1 MARGVDPPPAERS
14 ERGAA
19 TELIAGRALPILLV
33 DDRPENLRALES
45 VLEPLGYPLIAAGSG
60 EEALRL
66 LLEHD
71 FALILLDV
79 RMPDLDGLE
88 TARLVKGRART
99 RDIPIVFLTAARDE
113 VGDILRGYG
122 VGAVDYVLK
131 PFDAELLRSKVAVF
145 AELERNRRALKRS
158 EALLEAVFEAA
169 PIGRTVLDGERAIV
183 RTNPAFARLVGRDP
197 EDLRGLPVAELC
209 HSEDREALFAALDD
223 ATREQPEVDG
233 SAPHGADMRLITQT
247 GTEVW
252 VTLVA
257 SAIEPTELIEPLVL
271 AQWVDLR
278 PRRRAEQAR
287 AELLM
292 EHAAR
297 THAEAS
303 AERLAKLQALSG
315 AIDSLS
321 LNDVLRELAPR
332 LAELFDAEVAEVALS
347 SVGDAEDP
355 ILVRAADGRAEL
367 LDPDQP
373 DAPLEQWVEVPMVID
388 GKTGGALRL
397 GLASGRVF
405 SSAERSL
412 LYDAGDRAALAIRR
426 AQLHEQEH
434 RIAVELQRGLLPKEL
449 PEIDGIT
456 LAAHYEAAG
465 VGAEVG
471 GDWYDAFVLP
481 GGRLGVVVGD
491 VAGRGIPVASAMG
504 QLRSVTRA
512 FAVADDG
519 RRTPADVLTRLNR
532 HQLALAQDEM
542 FTVLYAT
549 IHPRGGS
556 ISWASAGHPPPLLR
570 APGGETRFLDG
581 GEGLMGFEEL
591 VYEDFQ
597 ASIGERSILVFYTD
611 GLIERRGESLE
622 VGLQRLA
629 NAVRS
634 GSEEPGALCR
644 QVLEEVLPAGGNLQ
658 DDVTAVVVRVE

>member
-1 MARGVDPPPAERS
+1 M
-14 ERGAA
+14 
-19 TELIAGRALPILLV
+19 V
-33 DDRPENLRALES
+33 DDRPENLRALEG

-60 EEALRL
+60 GEALRL

-88 TARLVKGRART
+88 TARLIKGRART
-99 RDIPIVFLTAARDE
+99 RDIPIVFLTAARDD

-158 EALLEAVFEAA
+158 EAVLEAVFEAA
-169 PIGRTVLDGERAIV
+169 PIGRTVLDGERAII

-197 EDLRGLPVAELC
+197 ADLLGVPVAELC
-209 HSEDREALFAALDD
+209 HIEDREALFAALDD
-223 ATREQPEVDG
+223 ASREQPESD
-233 SAPHGADMRLITQT
+233 SFAPHGVDLRLTTQA
-247 GTEVW
+247 GVEVW

-257 SAIEPTELIEPLVL
+257 STIEPTELVQTLLL

-278 PRRRAEQAR
+278 PRRRAEEAR

-297 THAEAS
+297 TQAEAS
-303 AERLAKLQALSG
+303 ADRLAKLQALSG

-321 LNDVLRELAPR
+321 LSDVMLELAPR

-347 SVGDAEDP
+347 SVGDVEDP
-355 ILVRAADGRAEL
+355 IRVRAAEGNARL
-367 LDPDQP
+367 LEADDPH
-373 DAPLEQWVEVPMVID
+373 APLEQWVEAPMIID
-388 GKTGGALRL
+388 GKTSGALRV
-397 GLASGRVF
+397 GFTAGRVF
-405 SSAERSL
+405 TAAERSL

-434 RIAVELQRGLLPKEL
+434 RIAVELQRGLLPKKL
-449 PEIDGIT
+449 PEIHRIA

-481 GGRLGVVVGD
+481 GDRLGVVVGD
-491 VAGRGIPVASAMG
+491 VAGRGIPAASAMG

-519 RRTPADVLTRLNR
+519 RRSPADVLTRLNH
-532 HQLALAQDEM
+532 HQLALAQEEM
-542 FTVLYAT
+542 FTVLYA
-549 IHPRGGS
+549 IVDPRRGS

-570 APGGETRFLDG
+570 SRSGETRFLDG
-581 GEGLMGFEEL
+581 GEGLMGFEEI

-597 ASIGERSILVFYTD
+597 AQIGAGSTLVFYTD
-611 GLIERRGESLE
+611 GLIERRAESLE
-622 VGLQRLA
+622 VGMRRLA
-629 NAVRS
+629 DAVGA
-634 GSEEPGALCR
+634 GSEEPGVLCR
-644 QVLEEVLPAGGNLQ
+644 QMLEDVLPAGGNLH
-658 DDVTAVVVRVE
+658 DDVTAVVVKVA